1 VDFCA
6 ACEAFP
12 DPGLDI
18 TFFNATING
27 SALDDSAVV
36 ATYEAGPSHQF
47 PWSGRLQTTGDPQQ
61 FFFPEQPLC
70 IPQDPVDP
78 NENGVCNV
86 DVPFATFDYEFPW
99 IQYADSV
106 AAGRFEGGNWSDD
119 GRPLQWLMSVE
130 KVNDSSVRLDRHSIL
145 DDVECD
151 GTALVSPNNTATDD
165 RYVMSTDPFDWIP
178 YIIHWQQLEQAAQ
191 ARRCPVDVGLHRAY
205 TRFNSRPID
214 MGLQVN

>member
-1 VDFCA
+1 MTYSGLVRGQLYA
-6 ACEAFP
+6 APLPEGQPGGGRSGVLLPADAAVRRAALGRADAGHHGSCCGDRRRWWECDIAIPHAAF
-12 DPGLDI
+12 
-18 TFFNATING
+18 
-27 SALDDSAVV
+27 DSA
-36 ATYEAGPSHQF
+36 
-47 PWSGRLQTTGDPQQ
+47 
-61 FFFPEQPLC
+61 
-70 IPQDPVDP
+70 
-78 NENGVCNV
+78 
-86 DVPFATFDYEFPW
+86 FPW
-99 IQYADSV
+99 IRYDDSIT
-106 AAGRFEGGNWSDD
+106 AGRFNGDDWSDD